1 MAAAH
6 EHQTTSNAAK
16 RPFIGNP
23 LVFDNPN
30 DTVAALRAYLAD
42 MAESEAVDDGR
53 PRGRYLRIMVA
64 LGAVDSLQEE
74 KLHHR

>member
-1 MAAAH
+1 MAASPQH
-6 EHQTTSNAAK
+6 TTTSAAAK
-16 RPFIGNP
+16 RPSIGNP

-30 DTVAALRAYLAD
+30 DTVAALRAYLLD
-42 MAESEAVDDGR
+42 IAESEAVDDGR

-64 LGAVDSLQEE
+64 LGAVDSLQVE

>member
-6 EHQTTSNAAK
+6 EQIPTSAATK
-16 RPFIGNP
+16 RPPIGNP
-23 LVFDNPN
+23 LVFENPN

-64 LGAVDSLQEE
+64 LGAVDSLQVE

>member
-1 MAAAH
+1 MAAAP
-6 EHQTTSNAAK
+6 ERITTSAAK
-16 RPFIGNP
+16 QRPPIGNP

>member
-6 EHQTTSNAAK
+6 EQAPTSTATK
-16 RPFIGNP
+16 RPPIGNP
-23 LVFDNPN
+23 LVCENPN

-64 LGAVDSLQEE
+64 LGAVDSLQVE